1 MPETTTT
8 NLRMFASR
16 DHTIVPGAWLDLMDA
31 TCNDGAYLVGVT
43 ARKSNL
49 DLMLRNAGAHPNAAR
64 DLKMATPAVSTPV
77 TKLVEAG
84 VITFTI
90 PALYAWEDM
99 TDGCGIVRVYRSQVE
114 LVGRWES
121 IGPGMVR
128 VTKLDP
134 S

>member
-16 DHTIVPGAWLDLMDA
+16 DLVIVPGTWLTLMGA
-31 TCNDGAYLVGVT
+31 TYNDGASLVGVT

-49 DLMLRNAGAHPNAAR
+49 DLMLRNAGVHPSAANN
-64 DLKMATPAVSTPV
+64 LKIATATVSTPV

-84 VITFTI
+84 VINFAN
-90 PALYAWEDM
+90 PALYAWEAM
-99 TDGCGIVRVYRSQVE
+99 TAGCGIVRVYRSQVE
-114 LVGRWES
+114 LVGRWEPA
-121 IGPGMVR
+121 GGGAVE
-128 VTKLDP
+128 VTRLAT